1 MTENHTNDSEKR
13 IVINF
18 ADTADLNIE
27 SLDVGVANGI
37 IAFDITGTISNVP
50 ADRLDDLRNK
60 ELTPAELV
68 FAVTD
73 AA

>member
-1 MTENHTNDSEKR
+1 MTENHTNDSEER

-18 ADTADLNIE
+18 ADTAN
-27 SLDVGVANGI
+27 LDVETMDIGVADGV

-50 ADRLDDLRNK
+50 ADHLDDLRDK
-60 ELTPAELV
+60 ELTPRELT

-73 AA
+73 AV